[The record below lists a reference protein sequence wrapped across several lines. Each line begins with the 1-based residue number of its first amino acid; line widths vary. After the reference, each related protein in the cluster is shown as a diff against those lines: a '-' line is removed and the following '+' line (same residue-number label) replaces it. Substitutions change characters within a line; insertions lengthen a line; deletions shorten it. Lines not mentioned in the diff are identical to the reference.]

1 MPPKHEHSTS
11 IPEFRDTRMSFYDV
25 LGLQQNASLE
35 EIRLAFKQRALEVHP
50 DKGGTTEAFHRVYQA
65 FETLVARQRREH
77 HDAWLA
83 SLKEPASR
91 NREPSFAEK
100 RQKGQ
105 ARKQKK
111 DTAKTRANT
120 PQMPKPRPSSRS
132 RLSKI
137 HRLLG
142 RLSRET
148 RRQVICQH
156 FSQKQRLLLEKWM
169 SLMPGPARDETIDR
183 DSPVDPCAALPQEAI
198 LNSESRPSEERSVVR
213 LALADLPARSHMKP
227 KARGRSKVRGLCAR
241 KYPSGVTGYM
251 ACIGIDGVVV
261 SSRKCDL
268 PTALDYLV
276 ILTTMKERVQLGDNL
291 VSRMEQALYP
301 AAEEQGKELQE
312 LQLGFSLHMRHAYWI
327 GRHTLCT
334 PRCHSF
340 KVLADHRQLLAPF
353 FQRKSDWV
361 HFDPQALREQ
371 WLQFQTLY
379 LDICS
384 SLGMQLPK
392 VRQRLQ
398 RMYRL
403 NSD

>member
-1 MPPKHEHSTS
+1 
-11 IPEFRDTRMSFYDV
+11 
-25 LGLQQNASLE
+25 
-35 EIRLAFKQRALEVHP
+35 
-50 DKGGTTEAFHRVYQA
+50 
-65 FETLVARQRREH
+65 
-77 HDAWLA
+77 
-83 SLKEPASR
+83 
-91 NREPSFAEK
+91 
-100 RQKGQ
+100 
-105 ARKQKK
+105 
-111 DTAKTRANT
+111 
-120 PQMPKPRPSSRS
+120 
-132 RLSKI
+132 
-137 HRLLG
+137 
-142 RLSRET
+142 
-148 RRQVICQH
+148 
-156 FSQKQRLLLEKWM
+156 
-169 SLMPGPARDETIDR
+169 
-183 DSPVDPCAALPQEAI
+183 
-198 LNSESRPSEERSVVR
+198 
-213 LALADLPARSHMKP
+213 
-227 KARGRSKVRGLCAR
+227 
-241 KYPSGVTGYM
+241 
-251 ACIGIDGVVV
+251 
-261 SSRKCDL
+261 
-268 PTALDYLV
+268 
-276 ILTTMKERVQLGDNL
+276 
-291 VSRMEQALYP
+291 MEQALYP